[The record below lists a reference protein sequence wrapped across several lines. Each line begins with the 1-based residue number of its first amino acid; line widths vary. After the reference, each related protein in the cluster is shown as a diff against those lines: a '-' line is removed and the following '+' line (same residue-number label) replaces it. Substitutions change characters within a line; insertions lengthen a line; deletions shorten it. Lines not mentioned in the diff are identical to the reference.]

1 MIINIKIADANIG
14 FEEDVL
20 KTIGL
25 GSCVAITLYDREKK
39 LGGMIH
45 FMLPTKSFSTVIFN
59 PYKYCDTG
67 LPNLI
72 LEMEQLGS
80 KKYRMEAKLVGGANM
95 FSTFI
100 KNVEDSIGYR
110 NVIMAKK
117 MLKEFRIPIISE
129 DVGSDYSRSVEFFP
143 KDGRLRVISFKN
155 GELYI

>member
-1 MIINIKIADANIG
+1 LIINIKIADANIG
-14 FEEDVL
+14 FEDDVL

-45 FMLPTKSFSTVIFN
+45 FMLPTKIFSTTVFN

-72 LEMEQLGS
+72 LEMEQLGG
-80 KKYRMEAKLVGGANM
+80 KKYRMEAKLVGGATM

-110 NVIMAKK
+110 NVAMAKK

-129 DVGSDYSRSVEFFP
+129 DVGSDYSRSVEFFL
-143 KDGRLRVISFKN
+143 KDGKLRVISFKN